1 MNKLHQSD
9 LHLKLLEFLEPKLQP
24 WRAMTIAVDGVDH
37 AGKSSLARYL
47 AWQLGMPQLETDL
60 FLTKGKEPYTCDVNL
75 LKKFIAMRYNMKCP
89 VIVEGVFVL
98 RTLLEAGIDPNLVVR
113 VESNSRPTRGTWPT
127 EFAKY
132 EEDFP
137 RTRNP
142 DFQFFWEPPIRSI
155 PPTTPSN
162 TSP

>member
-1 MNKLHQSD
+1 MNVLHPSD
-9 LHLKLLEFLEPKLQP
+9 LHLKLLEFLRPKLQP

-60 FLTKGKEPYTCDVNL
+60 FLTQGTEPYTCDANL
-75 LKKFIAMRYNMKCP
+75 LKKFVDMRHNMSRP

-98 RTLLEAGIDPNLVVR
+98 RTLLEAGVDPNLVVR
-113 VESNSRPTRGTWPT
+113 VESHSSPASGTWPT
-127 EFAKY
+127 EFARY
-132 EEDFP
+132 EADFP

-142 DFQFFWEPPIRSI
+142 DFQFLW
-155 PPTTPSN
+155 
-162 TSP
+162 

>member
-1 MNKLHQSD
+1 MSVLPASA
-9 LHLKLLEFLEPKLQP
+9 LHLELLEFLRPKLQP

-60 FLTKGKEPYTCDVNL
+60 FLTNGKEPYTCDANL
-75 LKKFIAMRYNMKCP
+75 LKKFIAMRHNMNRP

-98 RTLLEAGIDPNLVVR
+98 HTLLEAGIDPDLVVR
-113 VESNSRPTRGTWPT
+113 VESHSQPTSGTWPK
-127 EFAKY
+127 EVAKY
-132 EEDFP
+132 EENFP

-142 DFQFFWEPPIRSI
+142 DFQFFW
-155 PPTTPSN
+155 
-162 TSP
+162 